1 MPPLWID
8 FVAGYAGG
16 VCGVLVGHPFD
27 TVKIRLQTRG
37 HLYKSG
43 THAFKSIFKTEG
55 IRGFFKGVLPPCIG
69 KKTYSIFIF

>member
-1 MPPLWID
+1 MD
-8 FVAGYAGG
+8 FAGGYVGG

-43 THAFKSIFKTEG
+43 RAAFKSIVKTEG
-55 IRGFFKGVLPPCIG
+55 ARGLFKGVLPPCIG
-69 KKTYSIFIF
+69 